1 MNLKDILSIKDNQ
14 PELYWALVIEKG
26 LVQSGIWYVGE
37 GKAEVIGI
45 GTGIPWEE
53 EDELIEATD
62 AALSSAIQKLPDNYP
77 EPTKTVFGVSTSWVK
92 DGEISPENLGKIKKL
107 CTDLS
112 LTPVGFVV
120 LPEAIAHFYKSE
132 EGAPLNAIVLKAD
145 DNNLELSIFK
155 LGTLSGTTEVSRSVS
170 LVDDVIEGLSRFE
183 GENPLPTRFVVYDGK
198 EGDLEEIKQT
208 LLQADWSEA
217 KVSFLHTP
225 QVETLSPDK
234 KVMATALAGGSE
246 IGDVTAVSSQTEDD
260 EEDNPQDQNENLTST
275 DIETKNNTAED
286 FGFSV
291 GEDISSLKKEDV
303 ENLQSY
309 IPESPPIQDSTLN
322 LNIQTPPAPKMTA
335 SDYITKSKSLFH
347 SFSAKIFPG
356 KTQSNV
362 GRNKKLIAVGIALG
376 SVLLFILSLWLFV
389 QTAKVSIYVAPKRAE
404 ENVKITFDTKGSF
417 DISTGLI
424 PASRVTEEA
433 IGEKT
438 SSTTGT
444 KLIGERAKGN
454 VQIANGNSASINL
467 SSGTIITSSSG
478 FKFKLDNEAS
488 VSGQLLPGSPG
499 TSNINVT
506 AYDIGAQYNLA
517 KGEVFSVG
525 NYSKSLV
532 AATSTNDFSGGSSQ
546 EISAV
551 DKDDQQNLLEEL
563 KTELERKANASLS
576 SKILGSQILVN
587 DSANIEIVSEDFD
600 HAIGDQADSLKL
612 SLEIKTSSLAADREK
627 LIEYAKSMLSNKTPG
642 GYTLSS
648 DQVDFKFTFVEEI
661 DDKYV
666 YDVVVGG
673 NFLPAVDIEK
683 VKKVISGKSIT
694 ESKRYLDAVPG
705 FDHADISLKI
715 KLPGPFKTIPWI
727 TKHITV
733 EVRPE

>member
-1 MNLKDILSIKDNQ
+1 
-14 PELYWALVIEKG
+14 
-26 LVQSGIWYVGE
+26 
-37 GKAEVIGI
+37 
-45 GTGIPWEE
+45 
-53 EDELIEATD
+53 
-62 AALSSAIQKLPDNYP
+62 
-77 EPTKTVFGVSTSWVK
+77 
-92 DGEISPENLGKIKKL
+92 
-107 CTDLS
+107 
-112 LTPVGFVV
+112 
-120 LPEAIAHFYKSE
+120 
-132 EGAPLNAIVLKAD
+132 
-145 DNNLELSIFK
+145 
-155 LGTLSGTTEVSRSVS
+155 
-170 LVDDVIEGLSRFE
+170 
-183 GENPLPTRFVVYDGK
+183 
-198 EGDLEEIKQT
+198 
-208 LLQADWSEA
+208 
-217 KVSFLHTP
+217 
-225 QVETLSPDK
+225 
-234 KVMATALAGGSE
+234 MATALAGGSE

-322 LNIQTPPAPKMTA
+322 LNIQPSLAPKMTA